1 MQCGYRRIVDSL
13 HPFLRTIMSSSTTY
27 YKPPHRRSR
36 RNPPPPSRPLPVYT
50 SDFGA
55 MHQKCQDD
63 GMRAP
68 IKYKVHKPGC
78 SCSKLRTKL
87 KSGNFQFV
95 EQQQQQQQQQQDTII
110 DDNDNNTSLDDG
122 LIMHPDAKGIPCIFF
137 WRNSENVFAE
147 DPRLAESELQNQI
160 DVAAAAA
167 AVVSSS
173 SFKVT
178 CAACLLEDE
187 PNGFACVSSSSE
199 EVIHL
204 VRDWTRKLAA
214 KTPMDQR
221 ASDHGDFVLT
231 LPRHL
236 LEKLKK
242 KKEQKKKKDSRTST
256 TTTALKEEEDD
267 DSIRT
272 ITDQIVAHM
281 TQQNVPI
288 PHEETREGVE
298 LKLGHHLDALLQL
311 TSSSKEE
318 DDSTTSSNY
327 WLLYGDDDSS
337 CTDAAPASVMFE
349 LNIPGGKRHLGE
361 TCLQAAIRETQEET
375 SLIWDER
382 WIVQEY
388 QNHHH
393 PFEKINRYY
402 MLHPPDPAALSVA
415 VEQED
420 NDEY

>member
-1 MQCGYRRIVDSL
+1 
-13 HPFLRTIMSSSTTY
+13 
-27 YKPPHRRSR
+27 
-36 RNPPPPSRPLPVYT
+36 
-50 SDFGA
+50 

-68 IKYKVHKPGC
+68 IKYKVHKSGC

-87 KSGNFQFV
+87 NSGNFQFV
-95 EQQQQQQQQQQDTII
+95 EQDTII
-110 DDNDNNTSLDDG
+110 DDNDNNTLLDDG

-137 WRNSENVFAE
+137 WRNSKNVFAE
-147 DPRLAESELQNQI
+147 DPRLAERELQNQI

-167 AVVSSS
+167 AAAAAAVVVVSS

-178 CAACLLEDE
+178 CAACLLDDE

-199 EVIHL
+199 EAIHL

-236 LEKLKK
+236 LQKLKMKK
-242 KKEQKKKKDSRTST
+242 KKEQKQKQKKDSRTSVT
-256 TTTALKEEEDD
+256 TTTLEEDEDD
-267 DSIRT
+267 DSICT
-272 ITDQIVAHM
+272 ITEQIVAHM

-311 TSSSKEE
+311 TASSSKEE
-318 DDSTTSSNY
+318 DDSSSSY
-327 WLLYGDDDSS
+327 WLLHGYDDSS
-337 CTDAAPASVMFE
+337 CTDAAPASVSFE

-388 QNHHH
+388 QNRHR

-402 MLHPPDPAALSVA
+402 MLHPPDPAALAVA
-415 VEQED
+415 LEQEEED
-420 NDEY
+420 NE